1 MPPDCSWMDVTGS
14 QIRRLT
20 TTPGTDWLVEYSPD
34 GAAIAFA
41 TDHSIDLMDAN
52 GTNRRTVNADAANHP
67 SWSPDGRRIAAVT
80 RTARGHFAI
89 CTIDVSTAALTVVTD
104 DAIDAFYPAWS
115 PDGDIIV
122 FTRETREPPSSPSSS
137 E

>member
-1 MPPDCSWMDVTGS
+1 MERTAERSTPMPPTIPAGHQMDDGS
-14 QIRRLT
+14 
-20 TTPGTDWLVEYSPD
+20 P
-34 GAAIAFA
+34 
-41 TDHSIDLMDAN
+41 
-52 GTNRRTVNADAANHP
+52 P
-67 SWSPDGRRIAAVT
+67 SRG
-80 RTARGHFAI
+80 TARGHFAI